1 MTVIVTVFED
11 DPGKVEEGDGEDK
24 VTQPVEGS
32 GEAGG
37 DGSGPNGEDLAVD
50 GPRQGSHSYHNK
62 NINVLLYYDH
72 SLVRVCF
79 SNIVTY

>member
-32 GEAGG
+32 GKAGG
-37 DGSGPNGEDLAVD
+37 DGSGPNGEDLTVD
-50 GPRQGSHSYHNK
+50 GPRKGSHSYHN
-62 NINVLLYYDH
+62 NNVLLYHDH

-79 SNIVTY
+79 RNTVTD